1 MILDRFA
8 PASVLVNSNYEALYF
23 CGPTDDF
30 LVRPR
35 GAPTQDLLAMVR
47 DGLRSRLR
55 AALREAAL
63 SETVVNVTDARMKR
77 DNAFQPVQ
85 ITVTPS
91 PGGDLGRLFM
101 VVFRQAFE
109 HPLLPDAK
117 SAEGTLI
124 RQLEDELRAT
134 RDDLQSTIER
144 LEMSNCELTVSN
156 EEVVSVNEELR
167 SLNEELES
175 SKEELQSL
183 NEELSTV
190 NQQLEAKLHELE
202 ASNDDLRNLLA
213 SSDIATICLDMRFR
227 IKWFSPATQ
236 KLFNFISSDIG
247 RPISDFSPALVGPA
261 WSTPRRTY

>member
-1 MILDRFA
+1 MSLKWRIYRREGEARSLAPALLPLIGEPRAAGAAPQVRAQPRLSQAATIGQQLILDRFA

-124 RQLEDELRAT
+124 RQLETSCAPP
-134 RDDLQSTIER
+134 
-144 LEMSNCELTVSN
+144 
-156 EEVVSVNEELR
+156 
-167 SLNEELES
+167 
-175 SKEELQSL
+175 
-183 NEELSTV
+183 
-190 NQQLEAKLHELE
+190 
-202 ASNDDLRNLLA
+202 
-213 SSDIATICLDMRFR
+213 ATICG
-227 IKWFSPATQ
+227 AQ
-236 KLFNFISSDIG
+236 SSDSKC
-247 RPISDFSPALVGPA
+247 PTAN
-261 WSTPRRTY
+261 